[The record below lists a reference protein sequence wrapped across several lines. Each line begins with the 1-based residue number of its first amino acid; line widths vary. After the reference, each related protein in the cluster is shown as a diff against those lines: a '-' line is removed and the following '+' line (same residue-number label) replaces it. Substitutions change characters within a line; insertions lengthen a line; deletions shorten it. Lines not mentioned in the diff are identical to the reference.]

1 MRIEVFTFLPD
12 DAKSI
17 RIEVF
22 VIEQGFTEEFD
33 TDDERAIHFVGYV
46 DDNAIATC
54 RVLSNGDGSYFI
66 GRIAVRQEYRKKNF
80 GAQIV
85 NRAEEYIKANGG
97 HTIYIHSQEQAVPFY
112 TKIGYKDTGKRDF
125 EEGCPHRM
133 LIKQI

>member
-1 MRIEVFTFLPD
+1 MRFETYTSLPVE
-12 DAKSI
+12 AKSI

-22 VIEQGFTEEFD
+22 VDEQGFTEEFD
-33 TDDERAIHFVGYV
+33 TDDDKAIHFVGYIEDKAV
-46 DDNAIATC
+46 ATC

-66 GRIAVRQEYRKKNF
+66 GRIAVKKNF
-80 GAQIV
+80 RKQSFGAKIV

-97 HTIYIHSQEQAVPFY
+97 HTIFIHSQEQAVVFY

-133 LIKQI
+133 LIKEL

>member
-1 MRIEVFTFLPD
+1 MRCKTFTSLPD

-22 VIEQGFTEEFD
+22 VDEQGFTEEFD
-33 TDDERAIHFVGYV
+33 TDDERATHIVGYT

-66 GRIAVRQEYRKKNF
+66 GRIAVKKDYRKRNF

-85 NRAEEYIKANGG
+85 DFAEKYIKANDG
-97 HTIYIHSQEQAVPFY
+97 HRIYIHSQEQAVLFY
-112 TKIGYKDTGKRDF
+112 TKLGYKDTGERDF

-133 LIKQI
+133 LTKQL